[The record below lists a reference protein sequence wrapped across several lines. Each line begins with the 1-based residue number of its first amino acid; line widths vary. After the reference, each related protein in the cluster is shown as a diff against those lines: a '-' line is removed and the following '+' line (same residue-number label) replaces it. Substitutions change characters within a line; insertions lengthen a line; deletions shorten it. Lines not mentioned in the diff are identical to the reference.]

1 MTVSD
6 VMKLPSM
13 LGAEVIAGHGG
24 LNYPVESVN
33 VLEYGWKT
41 ELMNRFFR
49 DNTFDGN
56 ELLIS
61 ALASIADDVEAQ
73 CENVRR
79 FHAVGS
85 VGLVL
90 YYVGIIVPKV
100 DEKLLELCDEL
111 DFPLICMPPGQT
123 NLRYSEVIREVLFE
137 LYREQQREQFFVSTL
152 LDRISSLPAQQRS
165 METMLKMLS
174 EHLRVSVILTEQRL
188 ELNTAVFWPR
198 SLDQVIADQLPT
210 WLKQLG
216 GGSKCKV
223 PLGDGEGYLQSCPHL
238 VDDSDNLRLFI
249 LKSREP
255 LHDDAL
261 WQASE
266 CVRLFIHIWNKN
278 HGKFVIS
285 ELVRAIINDEPVHK
299 KRLAQM
305 FKVNVQDLNQM
316 WLFIPKQEHMGH
328 DEELFRWCTDNFSAI
343 SDQVLVSYYEETLVV
358 FTHSLHNGSRSQ
370 GLNELLGTSEK
381 ITDIRRNYEIVCCNC
396 LNDSSDAR
404 QAYLVSMAQWRAA
417 RRIYPRAMVLRTED
431 MMLSQL
437 CQEIMAKR
445 ENLEQYL
452 RILTNLRNANAELIP
467 TLTIYLLDVGS
478 SMTETARLLY
488 VHLNTVKYRLRQV
501 QELTGFSPTQLPG
514 AYSLYIT
521 AAINRLSKE
530 EP

>member
-13 LGAEVIAGHGG
+13 VGAEVVAGRGG
-24 LNYPVESVN
+24 LEHPVDSIN
-33 VLEYGWKT
+33 VLEYAYAT
-41 ELMNRFFR
+41 ELLKRFFEE
-49 DNTFDGN
+49 NTFDGN
-56 ELLIS
+56 EMLITAFS
-61 ALASIADDVEAQ
+61 AVCDDVDAQ
-73 CENVRR
+73 CKNVM
-79 FHAVGS
+79 HYHSVGS
-85 VGLVL
+85 AGIIL
-90 YYVGIIVPKV
+90 YYVGIILPEI
-100 DEKLLELCDEL
+100 DQRLIDLCDEL
-111 DFPLICMPPGQT
+111 DFVLICMPRGQT
-123 NLRYSEVIREVLFE
+123 DLRYSEAIREILFQV
-137 LYREQQREQFFVSTL
+137 YREQQRDRFFVTTILSRL
-152 LDRISSLPAQQRS
+152 SALPAQKRS
-165 METMLKMLS
+165 MDTLLRMLS
-174 EHLRVSVILTEQRL
+174 EYLRVSVILTEQRL

-198 SLDQVIADQLPT
+198 SLEPLIADRLPS

-216 GGSKCKV
+216 GGNRCKV

-452 RILTNLRNANAELIP
+452 RILTNLRSANAELIP

-488 VHLNTVKYRLRQV
+488 VHLNTVKYWLRQV
-501 QELTGFSPTQLPG
+501 QELTGFSPTKLPG
-514 AYSLYIT
+514 AYTLYIA
-521 AAINRLSKE
+521 AAINRITRGE
-530 EP
+530 T

>member
-49 DNTFDGN
+49 DNTFDVN

-61 ALASIADDVEAQ
+61 ALASIAVDVEAQ
-73 CENVRR
+73 CENIRR

-152 LDRISSLPAQQRS
+152 LDRISSLPAQRRS

-198 SLDQVIADQLPT
+198 SLGPVIADRLPA

-238 VDDSDNLRLFI
+238 MDDSDNLRLFI
-249 LKSREP
+249 IKYREP
-255 LHDDAL
+255 LHDDTL

-266 CVRLFIHIWNKN
+266 CVRLFIHIWSKN

-299 KRLAQM
+299 QRLAQM
-305 FKVNVQDLNQM
+305 FRVRVQDLNQM
-316 WLFIPKQEHMGH
+316 WLFIPRKEQAGH
-328 DEELFRWCTDNFSAI
+328 DEQLLRWCTDHFSAF
-343 SDQVLVSYYEETLVV
+343 SDPVLVSYYEDTLVV
-358 FTHSLHNGSRSQ
+358 FTHSLHSGSQ
-370 GLNELLGTSEK
+370 GVNELLGSPEK
-381 ITDIRRNYEIVCCNC
+381 LESIRRSYEIVCCNC

-404 QAYLVSMAQWRAA
+404 QAYLVSTAQWRAA
-417 RRIYPRAMVLRTED
+417 RRIYPRAAVLRTED
-431 MMLSQL
+431 MMFARL
-437 CQEIMAKR
+437 CQDIMANR

-452 RILTNLRNANAELIP
+452 RLLSGLRNASAELIP
-467 TLTIYLLDVGS
+467 TLTAYLLDAGS

-501 QELTGFSPTQLPG
+501 QKLTGFSPTQLPG

-521 AAINRLSKE
+521 AAINRLSRE
-530 EP
+530 EN